1 MVEKSIKKKRKEEM
15 LVLQK
20 AFQSFNEVSQQLQGS
35 YDKLQERIKELDS
48 QLTDK
53 NLELERN
60 LNEKDRVKNN
70 LNNILESLQ
79 NGVVVIDS
87 NEEVTAFNQSAGV
100 IMRKS
105 PSQCVGKKLKDIF
118 LPEFFESTLSPL
130 IQNKFKNESLDRIYY
145 FEDSEKVDIRVSASP
160 MKDNENKEV
169 GTVLIVQD
177 VTHLK
182 SLEEEVQR
190 NQRLTAMG
198 EMAAGIAHE
207 IRNPLGSIELFASL
221 LRKDLEED
229 VDKQLLADHICSG
242 VKNMDRI
249 ISSILLFAKSPE
261 PSCQKC
267 DINAM
272 LQELLEFSTN
282 IVFPENIKIIRKL
295 SKGKLFCKGDS
306 NLLKQVFLN
315 FIRNA
320 IQAMQEDGE
329 LVLKSEEIGISKK
342 GKREGACIA
351 ISISDTGAG
360 ISPENIKKIFNP
372 FFTTKARGTGLG
384 MAIAYNIIKAHQGTI
399 EVESKKNKGTTFTV
413 KIPAW
418 EIKNE

>member
-1 MVEKSIKKKRKEEM
+1 MVENLVEKKREQEIQ
-15 LVLQK
+15 VLHK
-20 AFQSFNEVSQQLQGS
+20 AFESFNEASQQLQGS
-35 YDKLQERIKELDS
+35 YDKLQDRINELDS
-48 QLTDK
+48 QLADK

-60 LNEKDRVKNN
+60 LNEKDKVKNN
-70 LNNILESLQ
+70 LNNILESLH

-87 NEEVTAFNQSAGV
+87 DEKITAFNQAAGA
-100 IMRKS
+100 IMNKS
-105 PSQCVGKKLKDIF
+105 PGKCVGKKLKDVF
-118 LPEFFESTLSPL
+118 SSEFIESTFAPL
-130 IQNKFKNESLDRIYY
+130 IQTKEKNESLDRVYY
-145 FEDSEKVDIRVSASP
+145 PEDNEKIDIRVSASP
-160 MKDNENKEV
+160 MKDQKNKEV

-182 SLEEEVQR
+182 RLEEEVHR

-261 PSCQKC
+261 PSCQRC
-267 DINAM
+267 DINTM
-272 LQELLEFSTN
+272 LEELLEFSSN
-282 IVFPENIKIIRKL
+282 IIYPENIKIVRKL
-295 SKGKLFCKGDS
+295 GNKKLFCRGDTD
-306 NLLKQVFLN
+306 LLKQVFLN

-329 LVLKSEEIGISKK
+329 LVLKSREIGINKK
-342 GKREGACIA
+342 GKKEGACIA
-351 ISISDTGAG
+351 ISISDTGVG

-399 EVESKKNKGTTFTV
+399 EVESHQNVGTTFTV
-413 KIPAW
+413 KIPVWDA
-418 EIKNE
+418 KK

>member
-1 MVEKSIKKKRKEEM
+1 MVENLVEKKREEEIQ
-15 LVLQK
+15 VLHK
-20 AFQSFNEVSQQLQGS
+20 AFESFNEASQQLQGS

-48 QLTDK
+48 QLADK

-60 LNEKDRVKNN
+60 LNEKDKVKNY
-70 LNNILESLQ
+70 LNNILESLH

-87 NEEVTAFNQSAGV
+87 DEKITAFNQSAGV
-100 IMRKS
+100 IMGKS
-105 PSQCVGKKLKDIF
+105 PGQCVGKKLKDVF
-118 LPEFFESTLSPL
+118 SSDLFESTFVPL
-130 IQNKFKNESLDRIYY
+130 IRAKEKNESLDRVY
-145 FEDSEKVDIRVSASP
+145 FVKDSEKVDIRVSASP
-160 MKDNENKEV
+160 MKDNKNKEI

-182 SLEEEVQR
+182 RLEEEVHR

-261 PSCQKC
+261 PSCQRC

-272 LQELLEFSTN
+272 LQELLEFSSN
-282 IVFPENIKIIRKL
+282 IIYPENIKIVRKL
-295 SKGKLFCKGDS
+295 SKGKLICKGDS
-306 NLLKQVFLN
+306 DLLKQVFLN

-320 IQAMQEDGE
+320 IQAMQEEGE

-351 ISISDTGAG
+351 ISISDTGVG
-360 ISPENIKKIFNP
+360 ISPENLKKIFNP

-399 EVESKKNKGTTFTV
+399 EVESKQNVGTKFTV

-418 EIKNE
+418 DMKK

>member
-1 MVEKSIKKKRKEEM
+1 MVENLVEKKREQEIQ
-15 LVLQK
+15 VLHK
-20 AFQSFNEVSQQLQGS
+20 AFESFNEASQQLQGS
-35 YDKLQERIKELDS
+35 YDKLQERINELDS
-48 QLTDK
+48 QLADK

-60 LNEKDRVKNN
+60 LKEKDKVKNN
-70 LNNILESLQ
+70 LNNILENLH

-87 NEEVTAFNQSAGV
+87 DEKITAFNQAAGA
-100 IMRKS
+100 IMNKS
-105 PSQCVGKKLKDIF
+105 PGKCLGKKLKDVFSPDFI
-118 LPEFFESTLSPL
+118 ESTFAPL
-130 IQNKFKNESLDRIYY
+130 IQTKEKNESLDRVYY
-145 FEDSEKVDIRVSASP
+145 PEDHEKIDIRVSASP
-160 MKDNENKEV
+160 MKDQKNKEV

-182 SLEEEVQR
+182 RLEEEVQR

-261 PSCQKC
+261 PSCQRC

-272 LQELLEFSTN
+272 LEELLEFSSN
-282 IVFPENIKIIRKL
+282 IIYPENIKIVRKL
-295 SKGKLFCKGDS
+295 GNKKLFCRGDTD
-306 NLLKQVFLN
+306 LLKQVFLN

-329 LVLKSEEIGISKK
+329 LVLKSREIGINKK
-342 GKREGACIA
+342 GKKEGACIA
-351 ISISDTGAG
+351 ISISDTGVG

-399 EVESKKNKGTTFTV
+399 EVESHQNVGTTFTI
-413 KIPAW
+413 KIPVW
-418 EIKNE
+418 DSKK